1 MIGEK
6 QGSIINIASM
16 SGYIVNYPQPQ
27 VSYNASK
34 GGVIHL
40 TKLLAAEWAKY
51 NIRGNAIAPGYMMT
65 KMTADYLEKNPEM
78 KNFWVKST
86 PMKRMGL
93 PEELQGAAVYLA
105 SDASSFMTG
114 NTLIIDRGYIIY

>member
-1 MIGEK
+1 MIREK

-16 SGYIVNYPQPQ
+16 SDYIVNYFQPQ

-40 TKLLAAEWAKY
+40 TKSMAAEWAKY
-51 NIRGNAIAPGYMMT
+51 NIRVNAIAPGYMMT
-65 KMTADYLEKNPEM
+65 KKTADSLEKNPEM
-78 KNFWVKST
+78 KNFWVKPT

-93 PEELQGAAVYLA
+93 PEELQEAAVYFA

-114 NTLIIDRGYIIY
+114 NTLIMEVI